1 MKKTLSLA
9 ESIRRASTELRRK
22 QLLRNEGSDPDKLP
36 APVVERRLCPEAPS
50 LTGTL
55 QPAVPGDGTSFTH
68 SRRRPVARGGGIETP
83 RRNRSSFRLP
93 RNAQ

>member
-1 MKKTLSLA
+1 MTKKPRDLN
-9 ESIRRASTELRRK
+9 ESIRCASTELRRK

-68 SRRRPVARGGGIETP
+68 SRRRPVDEEALSKTGGGIK
-83 RRNRSSFRLP
+83 L
-93 RNAQ
+93 

>member
-9 ESIRRASTELRRK
+9 ESIRRASTEVRQK

-36 APVVERRLCPEAPS
+36 SPVVERRLCPEAPS

-55 QPAVPGDGTSFTH
+55 QPAVTDDGQCCTH
-68 SRRRPVARGGGIETP
+68 SRRRPVARGGEGQTP
-83 RRNRSSFRLP
+83 RRTRPAFRP
-93 RNAQ
+93 KPIRR

>member
-1 MKKTLSLA
+1 MTKKPRDLN

-22 QLLRNEGSDPDKLP
+22 QLLRNEGSDPDIP

-68 SRRRPVARGGGIETP
+68 SRRRPVARGRGG
-83 RRNRSSFRLP
+83 RLP
-93 RNAQ
+93 VTF